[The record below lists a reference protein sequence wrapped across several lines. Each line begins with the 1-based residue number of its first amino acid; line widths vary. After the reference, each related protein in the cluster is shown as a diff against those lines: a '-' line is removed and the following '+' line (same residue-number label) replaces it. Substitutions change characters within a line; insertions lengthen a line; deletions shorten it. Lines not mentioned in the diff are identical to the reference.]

1 MLDGFFFKQK
11 TAYGMR
17 ISDWSSDVC
26 SSDLDVPAATS
37 LAGAAPAKIS
47 ASSLAATAV
56 AVAVTDAAAAS
67 SALLLSVMSSTKR
80 VSTPTIAP
88 DDALL
93 LVTMLTANRTDPG
106 RSAPVKSEYP
116 STLALSVGVP
126 G

>member
-1 MLDGFFFKQK
+1 
-11 TAYGMR
+11 MR

-26 SSDLDVPAATS
+26 SSDLATS
-37 LAGAAPAKIS
+37 LSCAAPAKVCS
-47 ASSLAATAV
+47 ADLAATAV

-116 STLALSVGVP
+116 STQALSVGVP

>member
-1 MLDGFFFKQK
+1 
-11 TAYGMR
+11 MR

-26 SSDLDVPAATS
+26 SSDLATS
-37 LAGAAPAKIS
+37 LSCAAPAKIS

-116 STLALSVGVP
+116 STQALSVGVP